1 MPVDPSQRLQAELA
15 VLVDIGGVLCSDG
28 LPAVT
33 GSWSRRLGIPGQSL
47 RSAVYAG
54 SDEGVL
60 IGRVGEEAW
69 WRTVADRLGTGPGLP
84 DALRGEI
91 TSAGAWDEQLL
102 AFIRDLRG
110 RARTALVSNAWPH
123 LRIRL
128 AEEHLDDVA
137 DEVILS
143 CEVGYAKPDSRIY
156 QLALSRLGVTPGNAL
171 LIDDTPGN
179 VAAAVSAGLRGH
191 LHTSR
196 SGTVTAIEGFLA
208 QFSCP

>member
-1 MPVDPSQRLQAELA
+1 MDPSQRLRAGLA

-28 LPAVT
+28 LRSVT
-33 GSWSRRLGIPGQSL
+33 GSWSRRLGIAEQSL
-47 RSAVYAG
+47 RSAIYAG

-69 WRTVADRLGTGPGLP
+69 WRTVADRLGAGPGLP
-84 DALRGEI
+84 DALRSQI
-91 TSAGAWDEQLL
+91 ASAGAWDEQLL
-102 AFIRDLRG
+102 AFVRGLRG

-128 AEEHLDDVA
+128 TEEHLDDVA

-143 CEVGYAKPDSRIY
+143 CEVGYAKPDARIY
-156 QLALSRLGVTPGNAL
+156 QLALSRLGVTPGSAL
-171 LIDDTPGN
+171 FIDDTPGN

-191 LHTSR
+191 LHTS
-196 SGTVTAIEGFLA
+196 SASTVTAIERFLA
-208 QFSCP
+208 QPSRP